1 MSNKVIIFGAGTIGQ
16 VVHFYLTKDSDSQVV
31 AFTANRS
38 YITSEEFLGLPL
50 VPFEDIE
57 KLYPP
62 KEFKMFIAVS
72 YVKVNQVRARIYQE
86 AKDRGYELISYV
98 NSKIV
103 SWGDTKIGDNC
114 FILENQTIQ
123 PFVTIGNDVILW
135 SGNHIGHHSSIGD
148 HCFIAS
154 HVVISGHVKIGPYC
168 FLGVNATVR
177 DGIEIASECVIGAGS
192 IIMRNTREREVYV
205 AKATEPIPK
214 DSTQIKM

>member
-1 MSNKVIIFGAGTIGQ
+1 MSNRVIIFGAGTIGQ

-72 YVKVNQVRARIYQE
+72 YAKVNQVRARIYQE

-148 HCFIAS
+148 HCFLAS
-154 HVVISGHVKIGPYC
+154 HVVISGYVKIGPYC

-205 AKATEPIPK
+205 AKAT
-214 DSTQIKM
+214 